1 MDIQLLY
8 WHWLVLGMLLV
19 VAEIFV
25 PSFTVL
31 WFGLGALLVG
41 VVEMVVPMS
50 MTIQVLLRTVSSV
63 FFAVGWFK
71 LIKPKMAA
79 ANQDS
84 QAQQSAIGESGLVVK
99 LPTESTLGT
108 MRFSTPILD
117 RDEWQFSCDVTVE
130 LGDRLHIQ
138 EISGQTLVVVRLD

>member
-50 MTIQVLLRTVSSV
+50 MTIQVLVWTVSSV

-71 LIKPKMAA
+71 LIKPKMTA

>member
-1 MDIQLLY
+1 
-8 WHWLVLGMLLV
+8 
-19 VAEIFV
+19 
-25 PSFTVL
+25 
-31 WFGLGALLVG
+31 
-41 VVEMVVPMS
+41 MVVPMS
-50 MTIQVLLRTVSSV
+50 MTIQVLVWTVSSV

-71 LIKPKMAA
+71 LIKPKMTA

>member
-41 VVEMVVPMS
+41 VIEMVVPMS
-50 MTIQVLLRTVSSV
+50 MTIQVLVWTVSSV

-71 LIKPKMAA
+71 LIKPKMTA

-138 EISGQTLVVVRLD
+138 EISGQTLMVVRLD

>member
-8 WHWLVLGMLLV
+8 WHWLVIGMLLV
-19 VAEIFV
+19 VAEIFI

-41 VVEMVVPMS
+41 VIEMVVPMS
-50 MTIQVLLRTVSSV
+50 MTIQVLVWTVSSV

-71 LIKPKMAA
+71 LIKPKMTA

>member
-8 WHWLVLGMLLV
+8 WHWLVIGMLLV
-19 VAEIFV
+19 VAEIFI

-41 VVEMVVPMS
+41 VVEIFAPMP
-50 MTIQVLLRTVSSV
+50 MTIQILLWTVSSV
-63 FFAVGWFK
+63 FFAAGWFK
-71 LIKPKMAA
+71 LIKPKMTA

-99 LPTESTLGT
+99 LPTQSTLGT

-117 RDEWQFSCDVTVE
+117 RDEWQFSCDVPVD